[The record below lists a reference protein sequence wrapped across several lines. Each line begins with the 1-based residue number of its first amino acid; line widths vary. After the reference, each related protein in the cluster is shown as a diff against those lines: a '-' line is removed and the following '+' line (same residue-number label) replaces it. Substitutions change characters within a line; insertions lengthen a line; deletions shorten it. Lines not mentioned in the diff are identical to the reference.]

1 MYENDVSQ
9 TRRLILKVTNRR
21 SKLEIYIDILEQ
33 IRSGTVIPTRIMYGA
48 NLSWKPLQQILKSL
62 VHQDLIIECAVDDH
76 DKRTRMA
83 YQLTD
88 KGVNVLKYFNK
99 AKELVEMDKVPL
111 AGSWR

>member
-1 MYENDVSQ
+1 M
-9 TRRLILKVTNRR
+9 LKMTNRR

-62 VHQDLIIECAVDDH
+62 VHQDLITECAIDDD
-76 DKRTRMA
+76 DKRTKKA
-83 YQLTD
+83 YQLTE

-99 AKELVEMDKVPL
+99 AKELVEMDSLPKTQ
-111 AGSWR
+111 SWR